1 MKYVILIAGDPSKAP
16 TDPAEGESWYKDI
29 SVWYEQWTAA
39 GKVVDGGH
47 QLDAPTTARTVR
59 SSGVTDG
66 PFVEA
71 KEVIGGYSV
80 LETDTIDEAAE
91 LAASWPGV
99 AKGWITIEVRPII
112 EMPEM

>member
-16 TDPAEGESWYKDI
+16 TDPAESEAWYKDV

-39 GKVVDGGH
+39 GKLVDGGH
-47 QLDAPTTARTVR
+47 QLDAPNTARTVR
-59 SSGVTDG
+59 STGVTDG

-80 LETDTIDEAAE
+80 LEADKIDEAAE
-91 LAASWPGV
+91 QASSRAGLP
-99 AKGWITIEVRPII
+99 KGCVTSEVRQAI
-112 EMPEM
+112 EAPGM